1 MLLISELVKVQCSG
15 DQVRTVRDHG
25 VVVVVFGCLEDAQR
39 EVPIIIVDQQVLSP
53 SVDTNGMMIRTP
65 MGHGVV
71 VTCKMANIEPKVEIG
86 VFGVRKFRHR
96 ARVFFAKQCLP
107 DVPTPVEQQT
117 VATQT

>member
-39 EVPIIIVDQQVLSP
+39 EVRIIIVDQQVLSP
-53 SVDTNGMMIRTP
+53 SVGRYERHDDPDT
-65 MGHGVV
+65 HGVM
-71 VTCKMANIEPKVEIG
+71 VTCKMANIDPKVEIG
-86 VFGVRKFRHR
+86 VFGVRKVRHR

-107 DVPTPVEQQT
+107 DVPTSVEQQT